1 MSHKTGDLNSE
12 ETNKMLFNIIAD
24 REKRKKKKRG
34 GYNFISIC
42 FAAMKKSAN
51 IKWSHK

>member
-24 REKRKKKKRG
+24 REKRKKKKKR
-34 GYNFISIC
+34 
-42 FAAMKKSAN
+42 
-51 IKWSHK
+51 WL